1 MVGRVI
7 EGTIT
12 LVITYLVLTNAQ
24 GFSSA
29 AQAIAN
35 GYVGSVK
42 ALQGR

>member
-12 LVITYLVLTNAQ
+12 LVAVYLILSNAS
-24 GFSSA
+24 GFSAA
-29 AQAIAN
+29 AQAVGN
-35 GYVGSVK
+35 GYVGAVK